1 MAQNEIRPSAE
12 DRWADFSPEAVR
24 KLWEEIQAKIS
35 DDEPICMN
43 CENRVW
49 PIRLRDDY
57 EVSHSRIRYPV
68 CACHVDSPG
77 VPREIHPCEGCANF
91 RPRPKVIVRG
101 GKPPK
106 RKRPTDRFIPLT
118 RGLWAAVDV
127 RDFEWLSEYCWYAS
141 PSGGGKMYARRN
153 TKTGTILM
161 HREIMKTPKG
171 MHVDHKDRNG
181 LNNRR
186 DNLRN
191 CTPAENQY
199 NKRPRGKR
207 SRFKGVYPHGDKWQA
222 MIKHKGELF
231 NLGLFDDDVEAAKAR
246 DRKAYEL
253 EGEFAYLNFPD
264 LISRMKGRRRRTESG
279 GQKTEN
285 GGRRKRRGR

>member
-1 MAQNEIRPSAE
+1 MAENETKPDAQ
-12 DRWADFSPEAVR
+12 DRWADLSPEAVQ

-35 DDEPICMN
+35 DEDPICMN
-43 CENRVW
+43 CENRIW

-91 RPRPKVIVRG
+91 RPRPKAIVRG

-106 RKRPTDRFIPLT
+106 RERPSDRFIPLT
-118 RGLWAAVDV
+118 RGLWAVVDV

-171 MHVDHKDRNG
+171 LHVDHKDRNG
-181 LNNRR
+181 LNNCRR
-186 DNLRN
+186 GFEKPASRSEN
-191 CTPAENQY
+191 CVSEPFSRMGVVQQGLLAAWKCNRFVKVAVKAECLPDIRTPLSWLAARLQ
-199 NKRPRGKR
+199 PD
-207 SRFKGVYPHGDKWQA
+207 PPA
-222 MIKHKGELF
+222 MGTQ
-231 NLGLFDDDVEAAKAR
+231 EAARSLPAAR
-246 DRKAYEL
+246 
-253 EGEFAYLNFPD
+253 
-264 LISRMKGRRRRTESG
+264 I
-279 GQKTEN
+279 
-285 GGRRKRRGR
+285 RGRGDRTFSPPHPACAA

>member
-1 MAQNEIRPSAE
+1 MARKKTQASGAGKW
-12 DRWADFSPEAVR
+12 DDLLPEAVQ
-24 KLWEEIQAKIS
+24 KLWEQIQARMS
-35 DDEPICMN
+35 DDDPICMN
-43 CENRVW
+43 CVNRVW
-49 PIRLRDDY
+49 PARLSEEYDVAPWR
-57 EVSHSRIRYPV
+57 VRYPV

-91 RPRPKVIVRG
+91 RPRPKVVVRSRK
-101 GKPPK
+101 KPEPE
-106 RKRPTDRFIPLT
+106 RPTDRFIPLT
-118 RGLWAAVDV
+118 RGMWAIVDV
-127 RDFEWLSEYCWYAS
+127 RDFEWLSQYQWCAS

-161 HREIMKTPKG
+161 HREIMKTPRG
-171 MHVDHKDRNG
+171 MHVDHKNRDG
-181 LNNRR
+181 LDNRH

-191 CTPAENQY
+191 CTPAQNQY

-222 MIKHKGELF
+222 MIKHQGELF

-246 DRKAYEL
+246 DRKAWEL

-264 LISRMKGRRRRTESG
+264 EIRRTAGRGRKTKSRRRRN
-279 GQKTEN
+279 K
-285 GGRRKRRGR
+285 RGR